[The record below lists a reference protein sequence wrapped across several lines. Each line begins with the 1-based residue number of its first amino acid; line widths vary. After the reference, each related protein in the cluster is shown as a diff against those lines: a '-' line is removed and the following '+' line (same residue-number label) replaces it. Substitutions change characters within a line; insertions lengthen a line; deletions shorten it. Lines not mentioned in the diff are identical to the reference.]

1 MGARTFLTRLFA
13 GEAGVQAMKSRRSRK
28 IRELADRKLLAEA
41 YIPALAAEGGK
52 ILWVGTRAY
61 TAEDYAVLEAR
72 GAEVWTTDIDPDAA
86 RWGVEGRHRTGDICE
101 ADVFFADQAF
111 DAIVC
116 NGVLGFGVDAP
127 EQQRQC
133 LRALSAILKPG
144 GRLLLGWNVD
154 KIADPIAASLTQPW
168 FEPQAFAGQPAR
180 VTFAETT
187 HVYDALVRRPPAA

>member
-28 IRELADRKLLAEA
+28 IRELPDRRLLAEA

-127 EQQRQC
+127 EQQRKC
-133 LRALSAILKPG
+133 LQALSAILKPG

-168 FEPQAFAGQPAR
+168 FEPKPFAGQPAR

-187 HVYDALVRRPPAA
+187 HVYDALARRPPAA